1 MITGI
6 ICGIIAGFAAF
17 KLTDREGKGCLI
29 DLILGI
35 LGGAVGG
42 WLFGLLGIQTVS
54 WIGEMV
60 SSIVGAVVVLWLFN
74 KLTK

>member
-60 SSIVGAVVVLWLFN
+60 SAIVGAVVVLWLFN

>member
-17 KLTDREGKGCLI
+17 KLTDREGKGCFI

-60 SSIVGAVVVLWLFN
+60 SAIVGAVVVLWIFN

>member
-35 LGGAVGG
+35 LGGVVGG

-60 SSIVGAVVVLWLFN
+60 SAIVGAVVVLWLFN

>member
-17 KLTDREGKGCLI
+17 KLTDREGKGCFI

-60 SSIVGAVVVLWLFN
+60 SAIVGAVVVLWLFN